1 VPKEWKH
8 HEKATGNS
16 ETGEA
21 KITLKGQ
28 ELGLGPLHEVEVVG
42 MRIFEE
48 LEVVRSEKLK
58 GRDLAF
64 KVLLCKTRKQ
74 NCYLIGGIDFL
85 N

>member
-1 VPKEWKH
+1 MPKEWKYDQ
-8 HEKATGNS
+8 KTAVNS

-28 ELGLGPLHEVEVVG
+28 ELGLGPMHEVEVVG
-42 MRIFEE
+42 MRRFEE

-58 GRDLAF
+58 GRDVAF
-64 KVLLCKTRKQ
+64 KVLLCNTRKQ
-74 NCYLIGGIDFL
+74 NCYLMGGIDFL